1 MNSILYIIICLV
13 SVGCAATVVKY
24 DWCFGFCGSAVI
36 DKEETPQHVT
46 DAVKEVTK

>member
-1 MNSILYIIICLV
+1 MNIVAYILACFLA
-13 SVGCAATVVKY
+13 VGCAATVVKY

-46 DAVKEVTK
+46 DAVKEIRK

>member
-1 MNSILYIIICLV
+1 MKLLLIFSALIL
-13 SVGCAATVVKY
+13 VGCAATVVKY

-46 DAVKEVTK
+46 DAVKEIPK